1 LIFDF
6 TQLGVRVPAIVVSPL
21 IPRGIIDH
29 SVYDHSSVLAT
40 VEHIFGLLPLTGRDK
55 QAHSLNHLFSLA
67 TPRTDAP
74 LTLPEPARSGIP
86 CEDETEERIA
96 ARQLVD
102 PPRTHPYRGFCT

>member
-29 SVYDHSSVLAT
+29 SVYDHTSVLAT

-55 QAHSLNHLFSLA
+55 
-67 TPRTDAP
+67 
-74 LTLPEPARSGIP
+74 
-86 CEDETEERIA
+86 
-96 ARQLVD
+96 
-102 PPRTHPYRGFCT
+102 